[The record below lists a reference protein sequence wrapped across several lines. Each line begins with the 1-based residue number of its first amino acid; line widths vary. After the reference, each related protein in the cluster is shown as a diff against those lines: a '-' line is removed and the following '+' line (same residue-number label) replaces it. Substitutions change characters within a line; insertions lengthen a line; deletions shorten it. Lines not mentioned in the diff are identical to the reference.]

1 MIIVK
6 LNGGLGNQMLQYAF
20 GRAMSLFLKTE
31 LKFDISWFDT
41 ILEQE
46 TPRHYELECF
56 GLAAQFATKDEIK
69 KIKGLQALLS
79 KRVSRILKKMNLL
92 ENKSYFLE
100 KFYHYDPTTQL
111 CSDNTYFEGYWQS
124 YRYFESY
131 QSQIKDDFLGKYKLE
146 ENNLALSQEIQS
158 CNAVSLHVR
167 RGDYV
172 TNKNATDYHGVSPLD
187 YYYQAIGQ
195 IIQEVQSPVLY
206 IFSDDI
212 AWVKEHLE
220 VSLNVV
226 YVENRAENKPF
237 EDIYLMH
244 LCKHNII
251 ANSSFSWWGAYLN
264 NYEQKIVIAPKKWFG
279 DSSINTDDLIPTN
292 WRRI

>member
-100 KFYHYDPTTQL
+100 N
-111 CSDNTYFEGYWQS
+111 CI
-124 YRYFESY
+124 
-131 QSQIKDDFLGKYKLE
+131 SQVIM
-146 ENNLALSQEIQS
+146 LALYLSI
-158 CNAVSLHVR
+158 
-167 RGDYV
+167 
-172 TNKNATDYHGVSPLD
+172 KM
-187 YYYQAIGQ
+187 
-195 IIQEVQSPVLY
+195 VLY
-206 IFSDDI
+206 NHS
-212 AWVKEHLE
+212 K
-220 VSLNVV
+220 
-226 YVENRAENKPF
+226 
-237 EDIYLMH
+237 YL
-244 LCKHNII
+244 
-251 ANSSFSWWGAYLN
+251 
-264 NYEQKIVIAPKKWFG
+264 
-279 DSSINTDDLIPTN
+279 
-292 WRRI
+292 